1 MKKLVYVSEMGTSGY
16 ARAARDVILAL
27 QSRGVQV
34 AWRPATWEDGRIVE
48 YRGGATGDRQLD
60 PLREHPDDSE
70 TVVLHLMPNKIG
82 PWLERFYDRR
92 VIAHTVWETDRL
104 PVDWVEPLNRTALV
118 VVPCRWNQTIFRES
132 GVTVPVE
139 VVPHFLPADLPS
151 EEGVTPSSKTVFYN
165 IGEWT
170 RRKGM
175 ELLVEAYSRAFSER
189 DEVELVIKTC
199 AQNLASLNHTW
210 GIRHLVNATQS
221 TQRTLSRLKKRHSVR
236 APIRLMTGNLPRE
249 RITRLHQSGDCFV
262 SLCRAEGWGL
272 GAFEAA
278 SIGNPVVMTGYGG
291 QADFLDPELCSLVG
305 YSLVPCRVGFY
316 EQNFTPEQNWAEPDL
331 DHAVK
336 LMRWVHTNRSL
347 ATERATRL
355 RKKIRAEYSPDRLID
370 RWSGL
375 LDL

>member
-1 MKKLVYVSEMGTSGY
+1 
-16 ARAARDVILAL
+16 
-27 QSRGVQV
+27 
-34 AWRPATWEDGRIVE
+34 
-48 YRGGATGDRQLD
+48 
-60 PLREHPDDSE
+60 
-70 TVVLHLMPNKIG
+70 
-82 PWLERFYDRR
+82 
-92 VIAHTVWETDRL
+92 
-104 PVDWVEPLNRTALV
+104 
-118 VVPCRWNQTIFRES
+118 
-132 GVTVPVE
+132 
-139 VVPHFLPADLPS
+139 
-151 EEGVTPSSKTVFYN
+151 
-165 IGEWT
+165 
-170 RRKGM
+170 
-175 ELLVEAYSRAFSER
+175 
-189 DEVELVIKTC
+189 
-199 AQNLASLNHTW
+199 
-210 GIRHLVNATQS
+210 
-221 TQRTLSRLKKRHSVR
+221 
-236 APIRLMTGNLPRE
+236 MTGNLPRE